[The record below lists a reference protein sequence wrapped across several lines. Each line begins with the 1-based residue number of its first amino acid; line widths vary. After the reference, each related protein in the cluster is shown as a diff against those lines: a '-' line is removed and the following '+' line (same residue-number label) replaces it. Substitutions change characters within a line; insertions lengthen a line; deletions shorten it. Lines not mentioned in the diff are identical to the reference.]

1 MGNPSG
7 GGSTFRQH
15 GRGGEA
21 PTDPERQRRPG
32 TERGRHGTAHTAAP
46 ASPPAR
52 PSWSGCC
59 RGDDT
64 VLGTGDMGSTMVMAW
79 AVRLLSATL
88 GQRRVMEH
96 FHVFFPN
103 QAKAEVFSVMNAKKE
118 KTSEQITQPLGV
130 GTTLTSTL
138 IPLTRRA
145 LAVPAK
151 QATEQQRS
159 LNQPPSKP
167 PRRSRQQSWRR
178 GK

>member
-1 MGNPSG
+1 
-7 GGSTFRQH
+7 
-15 GRGGEA
+15 
-21 PTDPERQRRPG
+21 
-32 TERGRHGTAHTAAP
+32 
-46 ASPPAR
+46 
-52 PSWSGCC
+52 
-59 RGDDT
+59 
-64 VLGTGDMGSTMVMAW
+64 
-79 AVRLLSATL
+79 
-88 GQRRVMEH
+88 
-96 FHVFFPN
+96 
-103 QAKAEVFSVMNAKKE
+103 MNAKKE